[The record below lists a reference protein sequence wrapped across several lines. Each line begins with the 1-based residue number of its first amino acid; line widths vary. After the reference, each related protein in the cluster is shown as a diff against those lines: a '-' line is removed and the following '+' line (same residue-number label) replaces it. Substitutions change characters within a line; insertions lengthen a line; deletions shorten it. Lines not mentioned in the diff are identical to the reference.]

1 MMITLYTTHCPR
13 CKVLE
18 TKLKNKGLDYSVVD
32 DVNEITNLGILTV
45 PVLNVDD
52 VFYQFKEANDWI
64 NKQEAR
70 TNED

>member
-32 DVNEITNLGILTV
+32 DENEIINLGILSV

-64 NKQEAR
+64 NQQEAK
-70 TNED
+70 TNEN

>member
-1 MMITLYTTHCPR
+1 MIILYTTHCPR

-18 TKLKNKGLDYSVVD
+18 TKLKNKGLNYSVVD
-32 DVNEITNLGILTV
+32 NENEITNLGILSV

-64 NKQEAR
+64 NQQEAK
-70 TNED
+70 NEN

>member
-18 TKLKNKGLDYSVVD
+18 TKLKNKGLNYSVVD
-32 DVNEITNLGILTV
+32 DVNEITNLGILSV

-64 NKQEAR
+64 NQQEAK
-70 TNED
+70 NEN